1 MTTNNENL
9 NRLLVL
15 VESNGTFAIFSL
27 ALQQLPPNSESEI
40 SINAIYSV
48 NSFFSINTEIK
59 NSMRF
64 DIVTL
69 SESHTYYYYPIPS
82 IFKSDFDSFH
92 KQVIS
97 AQEDFK
103 RRQEED
109 ASSNSFSWLNEY
121 KVDTDFIAIDLKA
134 ANGTR
139 PLIKGVSKFQEELK
153 KREAE
158 YITFQDYTFYCG
170 TWNVNGKSCN
180 EPSLKPWLAK
190 TENPPDF
197 YAIALQEVDL
207 SAKAVAMSHSKIDE
221 NWM

>member
-1 MTTNNENL
+1 MEQSIETDNLEKIRRKLRLNIGQILSVFESYMTTNNENL

-139 PLIKGVSKFQEELK
+139 PLIKGVSKFQEDLRNVKLNILPFRITLFTVEL
-153 KREAE
+153 
-158 YITFQDYTFYCG
+158 G
-170 TWNVNGKSCN
+170 
-180 EPSLKPWLAK
+180 
-190 TENPPDF
+190 
-197 YAIALQEVDL
+197 
-207 SAKAVAMSHSKIDE
+207 M
-221 NWM
+221 